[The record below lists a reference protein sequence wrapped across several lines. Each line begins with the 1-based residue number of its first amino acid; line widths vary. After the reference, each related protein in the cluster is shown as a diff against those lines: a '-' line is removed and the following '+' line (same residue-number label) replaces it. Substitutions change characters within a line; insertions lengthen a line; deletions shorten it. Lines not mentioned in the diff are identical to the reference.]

1 VSPRT
6 INRLKLLG
14 IGALAVA
21 PVLGSYLLYW
31 FWLPEN
37 HTNYGTLI
45 EPRLLPGAALKLVDG
60 KPFGFE
66 QLRGRWAFVV
76 VDGGDCGAHCQAK
89 LWTIRQ
95 VRQAQGKEM
104 SRVER
109 VWLID
114 DDTAPS
120 AEVVRDYAGTWFVRS
135 NSNPTLEALPA
146 ERSNRDHVYLVDPR
160 GNVMLRFPQN
170 AGPKLMIKDIGRLL
184 KYSRIG

>member
-14 IGALAVA
+14 IGALALA

-45 EPRLLPGAALKLVDG
+45 EPRSLPSAAMTLTDD

-66 QLRGRWAFVV
+66 QLRGRWVFVV
-76 VDGGDCGAHCQAK
+76 VDGGDCGARCQEK

-104 SRVER
+104 GRVER

-114 DDTAPS
+114 DDKAPS

-135 NSNPTLEALPA
+135 RSNPTLAAFPA

-160 GNVMLRFPQN
+160 GNVMLRFPKDPE
-170 AGPKLMIKDIGRLL
+170 PKLMIKDIGRLL
-184 KYSRIG
+184 KYSSIG